1 MFLNIEEIKNSLKNG
16 GNVEAIA
23 KAIETELNDTA
34 NELKKKKSEEKKKN
48 NEIQILREMAVE
60 SLIEY
65 FETLLDIGVSEKTAL
80 ELEKVLI
87 SYEPILQMF
96 ANESDGTSSKEF
108 YDLFKKMLA

>member
-16 GNVEAIA
+16 GDVETIA
-23 KAIETELNDTA
+23 KAIETELNNTA
-34 NELKKKKSEEKKKN
+34 NELKKKNEEKKRN

-65 FETLLDIGVSEKTAL
+65 FETLLNIEVSEKIAL

-87 SYEPILQMF
+87 SYEPVLQMF
-96 ANESDGTSSKEF
+96 INESNDIGSKEF
-108 YDLFKKMLA
+108 YNLLKKVLV

>member
-16 GNVEAIA
+16 GDVEAIA

-34 NELKKKKSEEKKKN
+34 NELKKKNEEKKRN

-65 FETLLDIGVSEKTAL
+65 FETLLNIEVSEKTAL
-80 ELEKVLI
+80 ELEKVFI

-96 ANESDGTSSKEF
+96 ISKSNDMGSKEF
-108 YDLFKKMLA
+108 YDLLKKVLV